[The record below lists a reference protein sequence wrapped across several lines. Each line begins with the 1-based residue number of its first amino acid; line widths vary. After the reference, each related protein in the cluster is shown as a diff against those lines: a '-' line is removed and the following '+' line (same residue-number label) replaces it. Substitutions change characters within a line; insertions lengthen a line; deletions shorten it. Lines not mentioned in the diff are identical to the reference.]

1 MDLERDRVISS
12 NCHLKSTVTEA
23 LRVMF
28 KNVIMVD
35 KRRSSSNDS
44 HGSHVRR
51 SVSLDDASIGDSS
64 DINSIVTIPAS
75 TTVVAINP
83 IRQLQLDT
91 LELCGLTY
99 DRAFAIDNSR
109 IGIDVGEYTITKL
122 MEVFFIMVYEDTEDW
137 FR

>member
-1 MDLERDRVISS
+1 
-12 NCHLKSTVTEA
+12 
-23 LRVMF
+23 MF

-35 KRRSSSNDS
+35 KRRSSSSNDS
-44 HGSHVRR
+44 HGSHARR
-51 SVSLDDASIGDSS
+51 SVSLDVASIGDSS

-91 LELCGLTY
+91 LELCGLTH

-109 IGIDVGEYTITKL
+109 IGVDVGEYTITKL

>member
-1 MDLERDRVISS
+1 MDLERRDRVISS
-12 NCHLKSTVTEA
+12 NCHLKSNL

-35 KRRSSSNDS
+35 KRRSSSSNDS

-51 SVSLDDASIGDSS
+51 SVSLDVASIGDSS

-91 LELCGLTY
+91 LELCGLTH